1 MGIYGHMVNN
11 KPGEAQDV
19 DEGDEAP
26 SAAMKDL
33 ETTLKQLND
42 TIDSTLSN
50 QGEYGVTHSEQQAS
64 TAPSTKEEPEFTLSS
79 SPTYKGPSLKKD

>member
-1 MGIYGHMVNN
+1 MGIYGHMVN
-11 KPGEAQDV
+11 KPGSGEAQEV

-42 TIDSTLSN
+42 TIDTTLSN
-50 QGEYGVTHSEQQAS
+50 QGEYGVTHSRHQDPALS
-64 TAPSTKEEPEFTLSS
+64 STKEEPEFTLSS
-79 SPTYKGPSLKKD
+79 SPTYKGPLKKD